1 MDVESL
7 VSKYSEVQLNILK
20 NHLWSRYSSISQKK
34 KFNVIIDLLHQCD
47 INCLGCGTNAVCI
60 SAQKVNV
67 KQMKIEDIQ
76 KVVLQI
82 NDYAHQHDLV
92 PFINFGG
99 GEPFLRGDILN
110 ILKLASDIIGKENVG
125 IDTNGTLED
134 SYELL
139 KEALNYVGYIGIS
152 INGLHDYHNWWANN
166 KSFDAYQRA
175 IDTLSRL
182 NKIKGASEIIEV
194 TTVATKRNYR
204 SIPLLMKEL
213 SDIGVKNYSVHRAM
227 PVGRMKYWADELI
240 MNPEEYFDTL
250 VLLSNQAKELGMN
263 AHMHHSIEAIY
274 ANALLNINTYYMK
287 NTLQT
292 SARSSIS
299 TDPSGELLID
309 PWCTV
314 GIWRKLS
321 LGNIMDRGFS
331 FDTSFDENGQLLQEI
346 HEAYSLGKRCKG
358 CKMGCSGG
366 SRLVAAATALN
377 KKENN
382 LIDRKVII
390 DALCEVDPA
399 CYMAERI

>member
-7 VSKYSEVQLNILK
+7 VSKYSEAQLNILK
-20 NHLWSRYSSISQKK
+20 THLRNRYSSTSQNK

-76 KVVLQI
+76 KIVLQI
-82 NDYAHQHDLV
+82 NDYAHQHELI

-99 GEPFLRGDILN
+99 GEPFLRADILN
-110 ILKLASDIIGKENVG
+110 VLKLASDIIGKENVG

-166 KSFDAYQRA
+166 KNFDAYQRA

-194 TTVATKRNYR
+194 TTVATKKNYR
-204 SIPLLMKEL
+204 SIPLLMKKL

-227 PVGRMKYWADELI
+227 PVGRMKYWTDELI
-240 MNPEEYFDTL
+240 MSPEEYFDTL

-292 SARSSIS
+292 SARSSVSI
-299 TDPSGELLID
+299 DPSGELLID

-321 LGNIMDRGFS
+321 LGNIMARGFS

-358 CKMGCSGG
+358 CKKGCSGG

-377 KKENN
+377 KKENS

>member
-7 VSKYSEVQLNILK
+7 VSKYSEAQLNILK
-20 NHLWSRYSSISQKK
+20 THLRNRYSSTSQNK

-76 KVVLQI
+76 KIVLQI
-82 NDYAHQHDLV
+82 NDYAHQHELI

-99 GEPFLRGDILN
+99 GEPFLRADILN
-110 ILKLASDIIGKENVG
+110 VLKLASDIIGKENVG

-166 KSFDAYQRA
+166 KNFDAYQRA

-194 TTVATKRNYR
+194 TTVATKKNYR
-204 SIPLLMKEL
+204 SIPLLMKKL

-227 PVGRMKYWADELI
+227 PVGRMKYWTDELI
-240 MNPEEYFDTL
+240 MSPEEYFDTL

-274 ANALLNINTYYMK
+274 ANALLNINT
-287 NTLQT
+287 
-292 SARSSIS
+292 
-299 TDPSGELLID
+299 
-309 PWCTV
+309 
-314 GIWRKLS
+314 
-321 LGNIMDRGFS
+321 
-331 FDTSFDENGQLLQEI
+331 
-346 HEAYSLGKRCKG
+346 
-358 CKMGCSGG
+358 
-366 SRLVAAATALN
+366 
-377 KKENN
+377 
-382 LIDRKVII
+382 
-390 DALCEVDPA
+390 
-399 CYMAERI
+399 

>member
-1 MDVESL
+1 MGIESL
-7 VSKYSEVQLNILK
+7 VSKYNEEQLSILK
-20 NHLWSRYSSISQKK
+20 SHLSSRYSSIPQRK

-47 INCLGCGTNAVCI
+47 INCLGCGTKAVCI
-60 SAQKVNV
+60 STQKAHVE
-67 KQMKIEDIQ
+67 QMRFEEIQ
-76 KVVLQI
+76 KIVLLI
-82 NDYAHQHDLV
+82 NDYVHQHDLI

-99 GEPFLRGDILN
+99 GEPFLRDDIIN
-110 ILKLASDIIGKENVG
+110 ILKLTSEIIGKENVG

-134 SYELL
+134 SYEML

-166 KSFDAYQRA
+166 KNFDAYQRA

-182 NKIKGASEIIEV
+182 NKIKGATEIIEV
-194 TTVATKRNYR
+194 TTVATKKNYQ
-204 SIPLLMKEL
+204 SIPRLMKEL
-213 SDIGVKNYSVHRAM
+213 SNIGVKKYSVHRAM

-240 MNPEEYFDTL
+240 MNPEEYFETL
-250 VLLSNQAKELGMN
+250 VLLSNQANKLGMN

-274 ANALLNINTYYMK
+274 ATALLNINTYYMK

-292 SARSSIS
+292 STRSSVSI
-299 TDPSGELLID
+299 DPSGELLID

-314 GIWRKLS
+314 GIWRNLS
-321 LGNIMDRGFS
+321 LGNIMDKGFS

-346 HEAYSLGKRCKG
+346 NDAYSLEKRCRG

-366 SRLVAAATALN
+366 SRLVAAATTLN
-377 KKENN
+377 KKDKN
-382 LIDRKVII
+382 LINRKVII